1 MIYDKIRAAL
11 ETHLDDSPFTLPDL
25 AWENVKYTP
34 TTDQEFIKV
43 QVLPTSR
50 RPSSKGTNR
59 KSRVQ
64 GIMNLMCHFPEGTGS
79 GQTSSLINNLV
90 SRFDSTVDISHDG
103 IVLSL
108 EYVEVQS
115 SYINSPW
122 YVTPVT
128 VAWYIYES

>member
-1 MIYDKIRAAL
+1 MIYDKIQAAL
-11 ETHLDDSPFTLPDL
+11 ETHLATSPFTLPDVSYQ
-25 AWENVKYTP
+25 NVKYVP
-34 TTDQEFIKV
+34 TTGEEFIKV

-50 RPSSKGTNR
+50 RESSKGNNR

-64 GIMNLMCHFPEGTGS
+64 GLMNLLLHFPEDTGS
-79 GQTSSLINNLV
+79 GDTNDLANKLV
-90 SRFDSTVDISHDG
+90 GRFDSTVDISHDG

-115 SYINSPW
+115 GYTKSPW
-122 YVTPVT
+122 YITPIT